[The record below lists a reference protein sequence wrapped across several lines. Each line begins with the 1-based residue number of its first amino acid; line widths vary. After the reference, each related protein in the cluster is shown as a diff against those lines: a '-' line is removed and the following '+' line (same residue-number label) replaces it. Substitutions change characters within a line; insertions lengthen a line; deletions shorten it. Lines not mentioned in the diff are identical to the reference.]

1 MNLCQ
6 ILVTMLMLV
15 AFTIALVAAAI
26 QAVTGFG
33 YALVVMPLLAI
44 AADAH
49 TAVVASAVAG
59 LAIAIVAAVRER
71 DHARWRTAGLLLAA
85 ATLGIP
91 IGLLVLQ
98 AAPERLLTGLI
109 GATVVACVL
118 LIWRGLRIPHN
129 GPAIVGAGVL
139 TGVLSTSTGTSG
151 PPLVAAFQAMGYAP
165 RTFRATLAATFT
177 GTGTISVAGFALAG
191 QVTPEA
197 LRVGLVSLPAV
208 LLGWWAGNA
217 LFHVIEPRR
226 FRQLVLVALVVSGTG
241 TVARSLLGG

>member
-1 MNLCQ
+1 
-6 ILVTMLMLV
+6 MLI

-33 YALVVMPLLAI
+33 YALVAVPLLAI
-44 AADAH
+44 AADAR

-59 LAIAIVAAVRER
+59 LAITVVAAVRER

-85 ATLGIP
+85 ATLGVP

-98 AAPERLLTGLI
+98 AAPERLLTALI
-109 GATVVACVL
+109 GATVIACTL

-129 GPAIVGAGVL
+129 RPAIIGAGVL

-151 PPLVAAFQAMGYAP
+151 PPLVAAFQAMGYEP

-177 GTGTISVAGFALAG
+177 GTGVISMAGFALASE
-191 QVTPEA
+191 VTPKA
-197 LRVGLVSLPAV
+197 LQVGLVSLPAV

-217 LFHVIEPRR
+217 IFQAIEPRR
-226 FRQLVLVALVVSGTG
+226 FHQLVLIALIIGGTG
-241 TVARSLLGG
+241 TVARSLAGG